1 MWTRKELKTK
11 AKASLKRNYWK
22 TVLIALVFTIVC
34 SGAGTFGAASGSGSR
49 AGFTYNE
56 TPSTITGEL
65 TGPEADEMI
74 ERLEEIDNTD
84 IDNPPIDEINH
95 TFELYRGG
103 EDGEHIVGEIFGRPI
118 DIPVSMLFAISGVLF
133 VIFLVVLAVAMTV
146 SAFLANPVEVGTARF
161 FIQNLNQPAE
171 IKEVTFGF
179 DHNYLQTVKTLF
191 FRDLRILLWGLLFI
205 IPGVVKAYEYRMM
218 PYLLADDP
226 TMSTKEA
233 FAQSK
238 RMMSGNKWRAF
249 VLDLSFILWYLLAIP
264 TVGLIT
270 IFFAN
275 PYKKMTDAA
284 LYEALR
290 YGNGQAAPQDYAPLP
305 VPTPV
310 ATTSTSASASVPVP
324 VHPFAALDAPAP
336 TWDDATTEDEPAGAG
351 PTGPVVP
358 KDPQA

>member
-34 SGAGTFGAASGSGSR
+34 SGAGAFGTATGGGSQ
-49 AGFTYNE
+49 AGLTYNG
-56 TPSTITGEL
+56 TTITSDSSDAEITEVLQEL
-65 TGPEADEMI
+65 DET
-74 ERLEEIDNTD
+74 DDSSYSD
-84 IDNPPIDEINH
+84 IDDVPEI
-95 TFELYRGG
+95 ELAPS
-103 EDGEHIVGEIFGRPI
+103 EDGQEIVGQIMGNPVN
-118 DIPVSMLFAISGVLF
+118 IPMPALFAAAGVVFVLF
-133 VIFLVVLAVAMTV
+133 VVILALALTV

-161 FIQNLNQPAE
+161 FTRNLNQPAE

-191 FRDLRILLWGLLFI
+191 WRDLRIILWGLLFI

-226 TMSTKEA
+226 TISTKEA

-270 IFFAN
+270 IFYVN

-290 YGNGQAAPQDYAPLP
+290 YGQAAPQESATLP
-305 VPTPV
+305 EPAPV
-310 ATTSTSASASVPVP
+310 ASAHVPVP
-324 VHPFAALDAPAP
+324 VHPFAAVDAPAP
-336 TWDDATTEDEPAGAG
+336 VWESETSEDAPAN
-351 PTGPVVP
+351 TSSNGPVVP
-358 KDPQA
+358 EDLQA